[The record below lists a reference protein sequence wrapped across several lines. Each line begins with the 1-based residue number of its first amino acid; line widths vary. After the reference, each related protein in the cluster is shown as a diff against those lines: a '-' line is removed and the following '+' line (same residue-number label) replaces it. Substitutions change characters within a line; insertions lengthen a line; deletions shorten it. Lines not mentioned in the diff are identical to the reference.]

1 MGNYIMGLI
10 QLPKVIALVNDL
22 SVKVQKLEI
31 QVQSLLMDKQIT
43 ESKKVTI
50 IEDPLVNK
58 KPTLKKSA

>member
-1 MGNYIMGLI
+1 MGLI

-22 SVKVQKLEI
+22 SLKVQKLEI

-50 IEDPLVNK
+50 IEDPIVNK
-58 KPTLKKSA
+58 KPVLKKSA

>member
-22 SVKVQKLEI
+22 SLKVQKLEI

-58 KPTLKKSA
+58 KPVLKKPA

>member
-1 MGNYIMGLI
+1 MGLI

-58 KPTLKKSA
+58 KPTLKKPA